1 MNSHH
6 ACDRHAPPAPEPGLI
21 LEGHSRTLAHAMLS
35 ADLRSEMRTPATP
48 LNGELTI
55 VRPATSADADL
66 LVRWHADPDV
76 AEFWDGKTFTRE
88 QILGRL
94 NRSGV
99 DAYVIEAAGEP
110 VGYVQAWF
118 GAAADECGIDMFI
131 IPSAR
136 GRGFGPDSA
145 RTLAQYLVHET
156 GRTRVTVDPYLW
168 NDRAVR
174 AWRRAG
180 FRPVEKRAPDHEHAH
195 AWLLMTFD
203 PALSG
208 PDR

>member
-1 MNSHH
+1 
-6 ACDRHAPPAPEPGLI
+6 
-21 LEGHSRTLAHAMLS
+21 
-35 ADLRSEMRTPATP
+35 LRSEIRTPATP

-88 QILGRL
+88 QMLRRL
-94 NRSGV
+94 NRSDV

-118 GAAADECGIDMFI
+118 GAADECGIDMFI
-131 IPSAR
+131 IPSGR

-145 RTLAQYLVHET
+145 RTLAQYLVHAT
-156 GRTRVTVDPYLW
+156 GSTRVTVDPYLW

-174 AWRRAG
+174 SWRSAG
-180 FRPVEKRAPDHEHAH
+180 FRPVEERAPDHEHVH

-203 PALSG
+203 PAISG